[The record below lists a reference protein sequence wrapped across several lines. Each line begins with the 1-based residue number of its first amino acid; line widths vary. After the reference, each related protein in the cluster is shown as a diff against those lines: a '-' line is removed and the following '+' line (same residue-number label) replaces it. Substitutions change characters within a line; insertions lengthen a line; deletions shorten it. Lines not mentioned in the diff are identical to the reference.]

1 MYKFVINSLKEN
13 GIELQYYSCKCKSDA
28 NWHDTY
34 YTIVCLTCTT
44 EFTDIYTV
52 ISFMKANNWDCG
64 ESLENEVH
72 PKFTKIIEQETQK
85 IVSTSINNE
94 TKSDVSNLK
103 DFIQKFESS
112 NEYLSLVCHRC
123 TSSSFT
129 VES

>member
-1 MYKFVINSLKEN
+1 MNGGVFKE
-13 GIELQYYSCKCKSDA
+13 GRRIKSSVLC
-28 NWHDTY
+28 TY
-34 YTIVCLTCTT
+34 YTIVCLTCKT

-94 TKSDVSNLK
+94 TKLLFNQNLLEQIYMPK
-103 DFIQKFESS
+103 DES
-112 NEYLSLVCHRC
+112 E
-123 TSSSFT
+123 
-129 VES
+129 